1 MENTEWGAVLL
12 SGGLLMAVLGFFIGG
27 TKGNGCW
34 GCGLGCLLGPIGI
47 IITLLMP
54 KNSG

>member
-27 TKGNGCW
+27 TKVNGCW
-34 GCGLGCLLGPIGI
+34 GCGLVCLLGPIGI

>member
-1 MENTEWGAVLL
+1 MNQLAIALTT
-12 SGGLLMAVLGFFIGG
+12 GGIIMAILGFFIGN

-47 IITLLMP
+47 IITLLIP